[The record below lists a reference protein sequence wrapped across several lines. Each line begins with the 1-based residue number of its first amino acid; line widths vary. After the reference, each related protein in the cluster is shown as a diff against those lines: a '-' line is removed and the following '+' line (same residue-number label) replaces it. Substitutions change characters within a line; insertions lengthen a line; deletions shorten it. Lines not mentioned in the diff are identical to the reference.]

1 MTGVHLKVSAY
12 YEPPIFTFVKD
23 VHNSSIIQY
32 AGLYKDIMDW
42 LSTSL
47 NFTYSFVEVPA
58 NAVKTHGSLDST
70 LIDYLI
76 RKEVDMI
83 SRLMTP
89 RVDLLNVM
97 DFTTPV
103 TVTQFAFTQPFPKL
117 EEDILASVKPFQT
130 MVWLSIGISFIAVVL
145 AMTFVIRNGSID
157 HYKNKTTA
165 GIILELALYGL
176 VILLG
181 QGGRLPCNRLS
192 LRLIAGSWCL
202 MAVVLSYGFS
212 GTLISNITAPKYEPV
227 INTYE
232 DMANSKTMR
241 ITVASGSPFA
251 ENMLN
256 GTSGVMGKLGDSLR
270 QNPGDLILRLPR
282 QIGDNLLT
290 GCCAY
295 LESKT
300 IGDIIVR
307 TVMMKSG
314 GQCLLTTGKPV
325 DYSELLSFGITKN
338 FRYRSIIDQQLQ
350 LMRESGLF
358 SFFRK
363 KYVVEAD
370 KCNAHRVLQPKK
382 KPLTLFDFASAFFVL
397 GIGGILSLLVFFS
410 EWISIICLHRRRP
423 LGRGQHPVLF
433 LMN

>member
-1 MTGVHLKVSAY
+1 MSFTTLVLFGLVSAVPTAKSLVKPMTGVHLKVSAY

-76 RKEVDMI
+76 RK
-83 SRLMTP
+83 
-89 RVDLLNVM
+89 
-97 DFTTPV
+97 
-103 TVTQFAFTQPFPKL
+103 
-117 EEDILASVKPFQT
+117 
-130 MVWLSIGISFIAVVL
+130 VWLSIGISFIAVVL

-256 GTSGVMGKLGDSLR
+256 ATSGVMGKLGDSLR

-370 KCNAHRVLQPKK
+370 KCNARRVLQPKK

-410 EWISIICLHRRRP
+410 EWISIICLHRRRR
-423 LGRGQHPVLF
+423 LDRGQRPVLF

>member
-1 MTGVHLKVSAY
+1 MSFNTLILFGLVLAVPTAMSPIKPMTGVHLKVSAY

-23 VHNSSIIQY
+23 LHNSSIIRY

-58 NAVKTHGSLDST
+58 NAVKAHGSLDST

-76 RKEVDMI
+76 R
-83 SRLMTP
+83 
-89 RVDLLNVM
+89 N
-97 DFTTPV
+97 
-103 TVTQFAFTQPFPKL
+103 
-117 EEDILASVKPFQT
+117 
-130 MVWLSIGISFIAVVL
+130 VWLSIGVSFIAVVV
-145 AMTFVIRNGSID
+145 AMTFVIKNGSIE

-165 GIILELALYGL
+165 GISAELAMYGL

-181 QGGRLPCNRLS
+181 QGGRLPCSRLS

-202 MAVVLSYGFS
+202 MAVVLGYGFS
-212 GTLISNITAPKYEPV
+212 GTLISNITAPKYDPV

-256 GTSGVMGKLGDSLR
+256 ATSGVMGKLGNSLR

-282 QIGDNLLT
+282 QMGGNLLT

-314 GQCLLTTGKPV
+314 GRCLLTTGKPV
-325 DYSELLSFGITKN
+325 DYSELLSFSMTKN

-370 KCNAHRVLQPKK
+370 KCNARQVLQPKK

-410 EWISIICLHRRRP
+410 EWISIIYLRRRR
-423 LGRGQHPVLF
+423 LDRHRHPVF
-433 LMN
+433 FPEEFM